1 MEDKIYNLEVSR
13 MNEMVQK
20 VQVRKEAIQDP
31 VKAKENMDT
40 ITESLELMADPVFM
54 ASYVKSQE
62 QVKKRNFVT
71 WDAL

>member
-1 MEDKIYNLEVSR
+1 